1 MKGFMMKRLS
11 AILILFIFMI
21 VILPVSA
28 QDISIVRPTEGTTA
42 GSGEVI
48 QHPTGVTAPVIDYSQ
63 LANVTGTGVMSGRG
77 TNTVTL
83 WDRSLYINQPKS
95 VNLPNAKEYYQS
107 GIEVPKPD
115 LDRPITDPWDDLK
128 QGYACEAILNR
139 PYYFQKMAFG
149 EEFELDITFR
159 NVGTATW
166 DFNVD
171 VMKYTGDPLEKNP
184 TDQAIDLWKTVDPKS
199 ENINSH
205 IVRPWESIRVK
216 IPMRAP
222 TEKYHDDN
230 KYYGAYTLVRNW
242 GNYGWTEYLKD
253 GGVIEHSS
261 YDTLHDG
268 RWDRIQEEQQFS
280 NALFCPVY
288 FYIYVPD

>member
-1 MKGFMMKRLS
+1 MKGFIMKKKLL
-11 AILILFIFMI
+11 ILILFAFMI
-21 VILPVSA
+21 SIIPAAA
-28 QDISIVRPTEGTTA
+28 QDISITRPTPE
-42 GSGEVI
+42 SDLI
-48 QHPTGVTAPVIDYSQ
+48 QNPRASVPTINYAD
-63 LANVTGTGVMSGRG
+63 LAKVTGTGIVSGVG
-77 TNTVTL
+77 SNTVTL

-139 PYYFQKMAFG
+139 PYYFQKMAPG

-166 DFNVD
+166 DFNID

-184 TDQAIDLWKTVDPKS
+184 EKTAYDLWKTIDQKS
-199 ENINSH
+199 ENKNSH
-205 IVRPWESIRVK
+205 QVKPWETIRVT

-222 TEKYHDDN
+222 TEQYHEDN

-242 GNYGWTEYLKD
+242 GDYGWTDEASWD
-253 GGVIEHSS
+253 V
-261 YDTLHDG
+261 LHDG
-268 RWDRIQEEQQFS
+268 QWDRIRDAYELP
-280 NALFCPVY
+280 NAMFCPVY
-288 FYIYVPD
+288 FYIYVP

>member
-1 MKGFMMKRLS
+1 MKGFIMKRLS
-11 AILILFIFMI
+11 AFLILFIFMI

-28 QDISIVRPTEGTTA
+28 QDISIVRPTESAAPVPEA
-42 GSGEVI
+42 GSGEVV

-63 LANVTGTGVMSGRG
+63 LANVTGTGVMNGRG

-139 PYYFQKMAFG
+139 PYYFQKMAPG

-166 DFNVD
+166 DFNID

-184 TDQAIDLWKTVDPKS
+184 EKTAYDLWKTADPES
-199 ENINSH
+199 TNINSH
-205 IVRPWESIRVK
+205 IVRPWESVRVK

-230 KYYGAYTLVRNW
+230 KYYAAYTLVRNW
-242 GNYGWTEYLKD
+242 GDYGPTDEVSWD
-253 GGVIEHSS
+253 V
-261 YDTLHDG
+261 LHDG
-268 RWDRIQEEQQFS
+268 RWDLIRDTFELP
-280 NALFCPVY
+280 NAMFCPVY